1 MITIALAGILTAV
14 AAPSMS
20 KMIRANR
27 VQTEASALMN
37 DLQFART
44 EAVKRGSGVTVC
56 PSSDGATCLGTNSW
70 QSGWIVFNDDNSS
83 GTVDTS
89 TDKVLRARKTFTSND
104 TAAASPSKTYV
115 LFNREGFTSNLGTS
129 TVTFAVRSP
138 DAASAATRCVAV
150 NIGGRMTSQTSGQG
164 SCS

>member
-1 MITIALAGILTAV
+1 MITIALAGILSAV
-14 AAPSMS
+14 AAPSLS

-56 PSSDGATCLGTNSW
+56 PSSDGATCLGTNTW

-104 TAAASPSKTYV
+104 TAVASPSKTYV

-129 TVTFAVRSP
+129 TVTFAVHSP
-138 DAASAATRCVAV
+138 DAATAATRCVAV